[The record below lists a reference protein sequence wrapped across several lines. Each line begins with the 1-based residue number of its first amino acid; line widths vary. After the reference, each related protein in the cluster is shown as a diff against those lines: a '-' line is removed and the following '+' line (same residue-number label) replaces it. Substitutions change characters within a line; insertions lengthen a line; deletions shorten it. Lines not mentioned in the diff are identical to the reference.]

1 MIPDENPLIDLRK
14 RAEDTIQGMPV
25 DLKGVSQENIQTLF
39 YELQVHQIEL
49 ELQNQALRE
58 TQESLEDAQRKYT
71 DLYDFAPVG
80 YFTLNQAG
88 VIEEVNLAGATLV
101 GIERSHLIQM
111 PFSYLAYRDDQDT
124 YFLYLRRLFKIASSE
139 SQEIR
144 LVKPDGVPFDAQ
156 LTGVVVRNEQK
167 HAAQCR
173 MIVSDITE
181 QKRAAHQAL
190 ELAAHKEHVRTLSN
204 FLNSASHEFRTPLT
218 IITIELYLLKKSMD
232 LPQENKHLDRTA
244 KQVKY
249 ITKLVDALAAIARL
263 DSDSDFEF
271 ETLHLNGLIEGVSL
285 GIQLEAREKQIT
297 VVSEIDNALPPI
309 QGNSSEIHRALL
321 NILENAVRYMEP
333 SGNILIRVAQHGESI
348 LIEVQDTGRGIS
360 EADIPYIFER
370 FYRVD
375 VNHSSRGI
383 GLGLSIANQIIRR
396 HGGTIEV
403 ESQLGQGSLFR
414 IILPIHRP
422 T

>member
-1 MIPDENPLIDLRK
+1 
-14 RAEDTIQGMPV
+14 
-25 DLKGVSQENIQTLF
+25 
-39 YELQVHQIEL
+39 L

-58 TQESLEDAQRKYT
+58 TQEGLEEAQRKYT

-111 PFSYLAYRDDQDT
+111 PFSYLAYQDDQDT

-144 LVKPDGVPFDAQ
+144 LVKPDGAPFDAQ
-156 LTGVVVRNEQK
+156 LTGVVVRNEQN
-167 HAAQCR
+167 HMAQCR

-218 IITIELYLLKKSMD
+218 IITIELYLLKKSLD
-232 LPQENKHLDRTA
+232 SLQKNKHLDQIA
-244 KQVKY
+244 QQVKY

-263 DSDSDFEF
+263 DSDSNVEF
-271 ETLHLNGLIEGVSL
+271 ETIQLNSLIEGISL
-285 GIQLEAREKQIT
+285 GIQSEVREKQIT
-297 VVSEIDNALPPI
+297 VISEIASALPPI
-309 QGNSSEIHRALL
+309 QANSKEIHRALL
-321 NILENAVRYMEP
+321 NIAENAVRYTEP
-333 SGNILIRVAQHGESI
+333 GGRILIRVAQGGESI
-348 LIEVQDTGRGIS
+348 LIDVQDTGRGIS

-383 GLGLSIANQIIRR
+383 GLGLSIASQIIQR

-403 ESQLGQGSLFR
+403 ESHLGEGSLFR